1 MIERT
6 LVVIKPDGVERS
18 LTGKIIARFEEAGLK
33 IVALKMLHADRK
45 MAMRHYTED
54 LARRRGEHI
63 RNIMIDYISAG
74 PVVAAV
80 LEGVEAIEVVR
91 KITGDTE
98 PRVALPGTIRG
109 DFTHMSYKHADSRK
123 GPVKNVIHA
132 SSDKE
137 DAKREIELW
146 FGKDEIHSYKSVNDV
161 HII

>member
-6 LVVIKPDGVERS
+6 LILIKPDGVERS
-18 LTGKIIARFEEAGLK
+18 LTGKILARFEEAGLK
-33 IVALKMLHADRK
+33 IVALKMLRIDKK

-54 LARRRGEHI
+54 LAKRRGEHI
-63 RNIMIDYISAG
+63 RNIMLDYISAG
-74 PVVAAV
+74 PVVAAI
-80 LEGVEAIEVVR
+80 LEGVMAVEVVR

-98 PRVALPGTIRG
+98 PRAALPGTIRG
-109 DFTHMSYKHADSRK
+109 DFTHMSYKYADDRK

-146 FGKDEIHSYKSVNDV
+146 FGKNEIHSYKSVHDI
-161 HII
+161 HLL